1 MLKELFGVSKV
12 IIHSIA
18 FSPDGVSTAYLYNDI
33 ALELKS
39 KDYDVVV
46 VTTTPHF
53 NVLES
58 EMLNQPLSKHFAG
71 LYYTSSF
78 KGITVFHIPQKKFKS
93 TLLRL
98 IGFVWW
104 HILSFFIV
112 FLQTKVKVIIS
123 PSPPLTIAI
132 VNILVAKLK
141 SAKTI
146 YNVQEIY
153 PDLLIEEGGLKST
166 FIISVLKKMECF
178 VYQYT
183 DAVCTIDEIFYN
195 TILNRFS
202 KPDKL
207 SIIPNFVDTE
217 LYFPVLE
224 PIYSHFTSDLH
235 DYLDEMPNDVLKV
248 VYAGNI
254 GHAQDWDMLL
264 KVAEASQHFKI
275 VFLIIGEGVAKNDLC
290 NSIKVKGL
298 KNVHLFSYQKRESM
312 PHLLAIS
319 DLQFIFMS
327 PHVESHGFPSKV
339 YTVMACAKPLIISSG
354 ENTPIVNF
362 LSKTKCALIASDL
375 KSKSRVNKIVE
386 FLETIDSHK
395 LRAMG
400 EDGYSMIIANYSK
413 SIITKRY
420 EALIRSLI

>member
-1 MLKELFGVSKV
+1 VSKV

-39 KDYDVVV
+39 KGYDVVV
-46 VTTTPHF
+46 VSTTPHF

-58 EMLNQPLSKHFAG
+58 EMSKQPLFKHFAG
-71 LYYTSSF
+71 LYFTSNF
-78 KGITVFHIPQKKFKS
+78 KGINVFHIPQKKFKS

-104 HILSFFIV
+104 HLLSFFIV
-112 FLQTKVKVIIS
+112 LLQSKVKVIIS

-132 VNILVAKLK
+132 INIFVAKLK

-166 FIISVLKKMECF
+166 FIISVLKKMERF

-195 TILNRFS
+195 TIVPRFR
-202 KPDKL
+202 KPNKL

-217 LYFPVLE
+217 LYFPISK
-224 PIYSHFTSDLH
+224 PIYSHFTSDLQ
-235 DYLDEMPNDVLKV
+235 DFLIDMPNDVIKV

-264 KVAEASQHFKI
+264 KVAEGSLHLKI
-275 VFLIIGEGVAKNDLC
+275 VFLIIGEGVVKNDLY

-327 PHVESHGFPSKV
+327 THVESHGFPSKV
-339 YTVMACAKPLIISSG
+339 YTVMACAKPLIVSSG
-354 ENTPIVNF
+354 KNTPIVNF
-362 LSKTKCALIASDL
+362 LSTTKCAFIACDTS
-375 KSKSRVNKIVE
+375 SVSRVEKIIA
-386 FLETIDSHK
+386 FLEKCTNET
-395 LRAMG
+395 LREMG
-400 EDGYSMIIANYSK
+400 EDGSTVIAANYSK
-413 SIITKRY
+413 FVITKKY
-420 EALIRSLI
+420 EALIKSLV

>member
-1 MLKELFGVSKV
+1 MFGVSKV

-39 KDYDVVV
+39 KGYDVVV
-46 VTTTPHF
+46 VSTTPHF

-58 EMLNQPLSKHFAG
+58 EMLKQPLSKHFAG
-71 LYYTSSF
+71 LYYTSNF
-78 KGITVFHIPQKKFKS
+78 KGINVFHIPQKKFKS

-112 FLQTKVKVIIS
+112 LFQSKVKVMIS
-123 PSPPLTIAI
+123 PSPPLTIA
-132 VNILVAKLK
+132 VLNIFVAKLK

-166 FIISVLKKMECF
+166 FIISVLKKMERF

-195 TILNRFS
+195 TIVPRFR
-202 KPDKL
+202 KPNKL

-217 LYFPVLE
+217 LYFPVSK

-235 DYLDEMPNDVLKV
+235 DFLDEIPNDVLKV

-264 KVAEASQHFKI
+264 KVAEASQHLKI
-275 VFLIIGEGVAKNDLC
+275 VFLIIGEGVAKIDLA
-290 NSIKVKGL
+290 NSTKVRGL
-298 KNVHLFSYQKRESM
+298 KNVYLFSYQKRESM

-327 PHVESHGFPSKV
+327 THVESHGFPSKV

-362 LSKTKCALIASDL
+362 LSKTKCALIASDS
-375 KSKSRVNKIVE
+375 KSKSRVNRIVD
-386 FLETIDSHK
+386 FLEKTDK
-395 LRAMG
+395 NELCEMG
-400 EDGYSMIIANYSK
+400 ENGYSIITENYSK
-413 SIITKRY
+413 YIITKRY
-420 EALIRSLI
+420 EALIKSLI